1 MDFVPRGLDPG
12 AGVTAPT
19 VGEPLPA
26 ARGVPNRVV
35 MDHRVPV
42 ASGGSHGIENIVLA
56 CHTCNAK
63 KGDRDADA

>member
-1 MDFVPRGLDPG
+1 MAFVSRGLDPG
-12 AGVTAPT
+12 AGVAAPT

-42 ASGGSHGIENIVLA
+42 VSGGSHGMENIALA
-56 CHTCNAK
+56 CHACNAK
-63 KGDRDADA
+63 KSDRDADA